1 MIGDSKHYF
10 EVSNYGSRIFVYFCY
25 NICFDYLVF
34 YMVYSEEELL
44 VKQNTLDNLPLQSK
58 VRNMNGK
65 IKLRCTWVEALRW
78 QEFKENPNT
87 RGL

>member
-1 MIGDSKHYF
+1 
-10 EVSNYGSRIFVYFCY
+10 
-25 NICFDYLVF
+25 
-34 YMVYSEEELL
+34 MVYSEEELL